1 MKNKFSR
8 LMVIPTVLIL
18 AMFILTNIARAQTS
32 ASPKYGLIISPLI
45 QEYKG
50 KPGDTIKGSFRVT
63 RDFQDTTRSV
73 TIYPYAKDFTSDG
86 TTGNPLWIEYSNP
99 DEVKVDS
106 SLESW
111 ITINDKEVSIQKEAE
126 SKDITFTINIPKN
139 ATGGTKQAG
148 IIFTENKSAD
158 KLSDT
163 TQVGI
168 SSDIAGLVF
177 VDVEGQRSI
186 NLDIS
191 DVNLTD
197 LEGNTQLFNIFEYLP
212 VTVNTTVKNNGNSIV
227 EPGGDIFISP
237 SGKTEITPTLAFNQK
252 AGRILPKSS
261 RVISETWDNAFWV
274 VSKNQLN
281 SETSLVDSIFNK
293 YNLGFNFGKNF
304 KIGVFDVVVKVI
316 YFNEKS
322 EAALATK
329 TVPLIIFPWKI
340 ALGILFVIILI
351 VIKNIIVKK
360 VKKNRETK
368 KTIVKEKEV
377 IKE

>member
-1 MKNKFSR
+1 
-8 LMVIPTVLIL
+8 MVIPTVLIL